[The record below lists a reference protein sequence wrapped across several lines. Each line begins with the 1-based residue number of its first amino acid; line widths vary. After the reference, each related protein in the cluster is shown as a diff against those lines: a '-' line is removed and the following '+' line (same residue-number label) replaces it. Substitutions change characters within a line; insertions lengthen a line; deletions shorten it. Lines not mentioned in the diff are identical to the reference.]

1 MKKELNFWVHKTL
14 SRLVWSPCCPRDSQ
28 ESSPASQ
35 FKSIHF
41 WCWNFCTWYWKNHS
55 FDYLDLCWQNAVSTF
70 YYNVWFVIVFLP
82 RSKALSISWLQ
93 SMTTM
98 IFSYKKEKYAIVS
111 TSYSSICH
119 KVMGPDAMTL
129 LFRMLSFKP
138 VFHSPLSPSSR
149 GSLVYISIH
158 CWTYYFELPIKKKTN
173 FNFTFTYLG
182 LPWV

>member
-1 MKKELNFWVHKTL
+1 MNIQDWFPLGLNVL
-14 SRLVWSPCCPRDSQ
+14 SPCCPRDSQ

-82 RSKALSISWLQ
+82 RSKGLSISWLQ

-149 GSLVYISIH
+149 GSLVPF
-158 CWTYYFELPIKKKTN
+158 CFLP
-173 FNFTFTYLG
+173 LG
-182 LPWV
+182 LHHLHVWGWCYFS